1 MKKNLNL
8 LKAIYSIAESFKMG
22 AIPEGV
28 ENEKQ
33 LEILTMIG
41 FRLFQ
46 GYYFGKPMPE
56 SEFLSILS

>member
-1 MKKNLNL
+1 
-8 LKAIYSIAESFKMG
+8 MG